1 MANMDIDERKQNRL
15 WEHRQ
20 NLNQD
25 FNSLSNYFMLAQSFL
40 LVVALSNS
48 GEALVQ
54 HLAVII
60 LGFALT
66 LIWLYVQ
73 SKQRYLLT
81 HLKKRCAAEFPEYA
95 ETRQQ
100 REHPIWQF
108 SNTWIMAV
116 LVPLLF
122 TAAWVVIFVE
132 VLILK

>member
-1 MANMDIDERKQNRL
+1 MANMTPNDREQDRL

-20 NLNQD
+20 SLNED

-48 GEALVQ
+48 GGASAQ
-54 HLAVII
+54 RLAVII

-81 HLKKRCAAEFPEYA
+81 HLKKRCAMEFPEYA
-95 ETRQQ
+95 KTRLQ
-100 REHPIWQF
+100 RQHPIWRL

-116 LVPLLF
+116 LVPVLF
-122 TAAWVVIFVE
+122 AAAWVVIFLG
-132 VLILK
+132 VLIVK